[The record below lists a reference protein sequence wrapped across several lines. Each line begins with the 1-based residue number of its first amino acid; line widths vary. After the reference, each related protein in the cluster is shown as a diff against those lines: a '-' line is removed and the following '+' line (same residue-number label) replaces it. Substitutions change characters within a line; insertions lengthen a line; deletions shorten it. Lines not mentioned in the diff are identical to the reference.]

1 MIYLCCDTNIWIN
14 ISNSE
19 EPTRLLDTLH
29 AEISNGNI
37 ILILPEVIEKEWER
51 NKESKIIDI
60 IDKNINEQ
68 KRILH
73 KLSDFLNQEYKSS
86 FDEFIQDIETKDIEN
101 KAIELKASIEKY
113 QSKIKD
119 KAKANILKVEEIF
132 NHRSTIKLVTDE
144 KTSLMVI
151 KIFTN
156 KSFPFEDKRD
166 NKIKN
171 EVGEKNKNNF
181 ADCLL
186 FYQFI
191 NFLETNKIQGAH
203 FVTSNK
209 KDFYP
214 NDKLH
219 ITYFSEIKKV
229 NAEFHKSLSDAMNK
243 SLNKELVSLN
253 ELKRIQYIAN
263 QRDNYD
269 DYTCTRCDIS
279 DDDDESE
286 LAIYFNTILNFKGI
300 VNIIDERIEYIDKKQ
315 IELFEN
321 DFLSINSNRINTRKL
336 LEIAM
341 CGNCSSE
348 HFLCPECNGL
358 ICVDDIEFNKIQQ
371 CEHCTQSYMYKQDID
386 KKGSVHYAE
395 FIILKENDECAKC
408 GDNFIS
414 RGDNSDLC
422 EECEKFYATSN

>member
-29 AEISNGNI
+29 TEISNGNI

-51 NKESKIIDI
+51 NKILKIINVI
-60 IDKNINEQ
+60 NKNIDEQ

-73 KLSDFLNQEYKSS
+73 KLSDFLNQEYKSD
-86 FDEFIQDIETKDIEN
+86 FDEFTQDIETKDIEN

-113 QSKIKD
+113 KSKIID
-119 KAKANILKVEEIF
+119 KANANIKKVEEIF
-132 NHRSTIKLVTDE
+132 NHSSTIKLFTDE
-144 KTSLMVI
+144 KTSLKVI
-151 KIFTN
+151 KIFTD
-156 KSFPFEDKRD
+156 KSFPFEDKRN

-171 EVGEKNKNNF
+171 EVEEKNKNNF

-191 NFLETNKIQGAH
+191 NFLEAYKIKGAH

-219 ITYFSEIKKV
+219 TVYLSEINKV
-229 NAEFHKSLSDAMNK
+229 NAEFHKSLSEAMNK

-263 QRDNYD
+263 QRNN

-286 LAIYFNTILNFKGI
+286 MAIYFNTILDFKEI
-300 VNIIDERIEYIDKKQ
+300 VNIIDERIEFFDKKQ
-315 IELFEN
+315 TELFEN
-321 DFLSINSNRINTRKL
+321 DFLSVNPNRAYNQKL

-341 CGNCSSE
+341 CGNCSAE
-348 HFLCPECNGL
+348 HFLCPECKGV
-358 ICVDDIEFNKIQQ
+358 ICIDDIKFNEIQQ
-371 CEHCTQSYMYKQDID
+371 CEHCTQSFMYKQDID
-386 KKGSVHYAE
+386 KKGSVHYSE
-395 FIILKENDECAKC
+395 FIILKENNECAKC
-408 GDNFIS
+408 GDDFTS
-414 RGDNSDLC
+414 RGDNSSLC
-422 EECEKFYATSN
+422 IECEDYYGTDN